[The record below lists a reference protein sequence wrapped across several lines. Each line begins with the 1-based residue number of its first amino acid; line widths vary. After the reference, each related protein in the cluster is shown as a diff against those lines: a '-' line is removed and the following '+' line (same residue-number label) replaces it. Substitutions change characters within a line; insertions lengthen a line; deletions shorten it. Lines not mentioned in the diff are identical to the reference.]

1 MGLTADWSKEGRT
14 TFECGG
20 KCGEKLSVPEVS
32 LKGLVPE
39 RGLAFRKVF
48 RKRSGV

>member
-1 MGLTADWSKEGRT
+1 MGLAADWSKEGRT
-14 TFECGG
+14 TFECG
-20 KCGEKLSVPEVS
+20 KCGKKLSVPEVS
-32 LKGLVPE
+32 LRGLVSE